1 MQIRFDDLTREEAD
15 SYSLVLT
22 ASGIYHR
29 LDRGQNGWDIWVA
42 EGEAEN
48 AGDTICLFLKE
59 NPPAGPD
66 RDTQPVRYRKTYS
79 GIGAGFLLLVC
90 HTAATVLNTGPVV
103 AAELYG
109 SSAAHIL
116 SGELYRTV
124 TALLFHANILHL
136 AGNVVGIT
144 IFGTAVCA
152 MAGWGQGWLLVLLT
166 GVLGNLA
173 NAVLYR
179 TDHVSIG
186 ASTAVF
192 GAIGILSASQFI
204 KKRMQPGQRLRAWLP
219 LGGGLALLAILGSGR
234 YSDIMAHLFGFLAGI
249 FLGVLY
255 RLLIKRSFS
264 DRYQAGFLF
273 ITMAII
279 IVSWRLATGPL

>member
-1 MQIRFDDLTREEAD
+1 MQRRFNDLTREEAD

-22 ASGIYHR
+22 ASGINHR
-29 LDRGQNGWDIWVA
+29 LDNVQNGWDIWVA
-42 EGEAEN
+42 EDEAEK
-48 AGDTICLFLKE
+48 AGETICLFLKE
-59 NPPAGPD
+59 NLPADPN
-66 RDTQPVRYRKTYS
+66 RETQPATQRKTYS
-79 GIGAGFLLLVC
+79 GIGAGLLLLVC
-90 HTAATVLNTGPVV
+90 HTAVIVLNTGPVV
-103 AAELYG
+103 VELYG

-116 SGELYRTV
+116 NGELYRAV

-136 AGNVVGIT
+136 AGNIVGIT

-192 GAIGILSASQFI
+192 GAIGILSACQFI
-204 KKRMQPGQRLRAWLP
+204 KKRMQPGQRIRAWLP

-249 FLGVLY
+249 LLGVLY
-255 RLLIKRSFS
+255 RLLMNRSFS
-264 DRYQAGFLF
+264 DRYQAVCLF

-279 IVSWRLATGPL
+279 VVSWRLATGPL